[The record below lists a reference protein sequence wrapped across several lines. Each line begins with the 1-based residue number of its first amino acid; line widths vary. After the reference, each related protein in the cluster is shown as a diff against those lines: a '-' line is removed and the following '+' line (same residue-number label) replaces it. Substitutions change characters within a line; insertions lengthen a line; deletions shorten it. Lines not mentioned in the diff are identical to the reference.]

1 MSAPRTQHKPEES
14 EPETQMSHPLI
25 EHLQGGFQGVH
36 LHLDQL
42 SARIEA
48 ANPGLY
54 DPRAKDGA
62 ENTKITRRR
71 SLDEMES
78 AMRRLL
84 APEPRP
90 RDDDSA
96 QVMHDA
102 ITELILQ
109 RQLVADLMQA
119 ATNSYQHG
127 LAAVRKMTE
136 R

>member
-1 MSAPRTQHKPEES
+1 MPAPRTQHKPEES
-14 EPETQMSHPLI
+14 EQEPQTPHPLM
-25 EHLQGGFQGVH
+25 EHLQDGFQGVH

-62 ENTKITRRR
+62 ENTKVTRRR
-71 SLDEMES
+71 SLDEMEA

-84 APEPRP
+84 SPEPRP

-96 QVMHDA
+96 QVIQDA

-109 RQLVADLMQA
+109 RQLVSDLMQA
-119 ATNSYQHG
+119 MTNGYQHG
-127 LAAVRKMTE
+127 LAAIRKMTE